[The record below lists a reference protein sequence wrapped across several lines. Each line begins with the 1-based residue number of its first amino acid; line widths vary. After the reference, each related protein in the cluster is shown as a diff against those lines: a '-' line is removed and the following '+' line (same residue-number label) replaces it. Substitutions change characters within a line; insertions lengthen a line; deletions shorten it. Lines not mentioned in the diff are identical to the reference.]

1 MTTTRARVIGNGTG
15 SPWQPPSVSG
25 EVLHGD
31 GGRQRLD
38 ARSSDSQ
45 SLRQAA
51 KDEGFRAGRELGF
64 AAGHAEGQAQY
75 EDRNRRLAALIASL
89 ADPLQQIDETIIQ
102 TLGELVI
109 LVARQLVRREIKT
122 APGEVVAVVR
132 QALAALPVGGKQPRI
147 RLHPDD
153 LELVRHALGIEDDN
167 RTWRLQPDPLLSR
180 GGCTVE
186 TDNSF
191 VDATVET
198 RVSAIA
204 FQMLGGEREGDH
216 G

>member
-1 MTTTRARVIGNGTG
+1 
-15 SPWQPPSVSG
+15 
-25 EVLHGD
+25 
-31 GGRQRLD
+31 
-38 ARSSDSQ
+38 
-45 SLRQAA
+45 LRQAA
-51 KDEGFRAGRELGF
+51 RDEGFRVGHEAGF
-64 AAGHAEGQAQY
+64 AAGRAEGQAQF
-75 EDRNRRLAALIASL
+75 EDRNRRLTALLATV
-89 ADPLQQIDETIIQ
+89 ADPLQQIDETIVR

-109 LVARQLVRREIKT
+109 LVARQLVRREIRT

-132 QALAALPVGGKQPRI
+132 QALAALPAGGQQPRI

-153 LELVRHALGIEDDN
+153 LELVRQALGLQDDH

-180 GGCTVE
+180 GGCVVE
-186 TDNSF
+186 TDTSL

-204 FQMLGGEREGDH
+204 YQMLGGEREGDH